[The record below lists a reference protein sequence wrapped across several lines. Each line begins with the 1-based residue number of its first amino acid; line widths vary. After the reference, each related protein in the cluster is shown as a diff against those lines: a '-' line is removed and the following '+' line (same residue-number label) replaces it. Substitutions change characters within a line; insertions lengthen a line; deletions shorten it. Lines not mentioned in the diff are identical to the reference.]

1 MKFKFNVELI
11 DKTKKFCI
19 KDIST
24 MKNPKDNTLIFIR
37 DFKEEYLK
45 KIIEIKNSILILNH
59 DYAKYQI
66 NSQENFIIYSSN
78 PRAEYSR
85 ILKGIMEEE
94 LKKIKILKQEDK
106 NIIIGDE
113 CIIEDNVSF
122 GSNISI
128 GNNCIIKSGVK
139 ICDNVKIGD
148 RCYIGENS
156 VIAGQG
162 IGVLK
167 DENDNIYNPLHIGGI
182 IIGNDVEIGPLCN
195 IVSGRIE
202 PSIISDNVIIGGSA
216 YIAHDV
222 KIEKNTLINV
232 RAVICG
238 NVEIG
243 KNVVI
248 GPNSTISDNLK
259 IKDNAIV
266 SLGSTVVSKV
276 RSGETVTGNF
286 AVPHKKF
293 LQIMKFLLLKSEE

>member
-1 MKFKFNVELI
+1 M
-11 DKTKKFCI
+11 KKFIWNTQKINKKFSFEIYNVSSIEKPQNNSIIFYKGNEFEKLDKI
-19 KDIST
+19 KD
-24 MKNPKDNTLIFIR
+24 
-37 DFKEEYLK
+37 
-45 KIIEIKNSILILNH
+45 IKNSIIIISDKFKSSFRNDMNLIIFH
-59 DYAKYQI
+59 K
-66 NSQENFIIYSSN
+66 N
-78 PRAEYSR
+78 PRFEFFR
-85 ILKGIMEEE
+85 ILKLIMKESKLGKIE
-94 LKKIKILKQEDK
+94 KNIKIGNGTIIDK
-106 NIIIGDE
+106 TVFLGN
-113 CIIEDNVSF
+113 
-122 GSNISI
+122 NISI
-128 GNNCIIKSGVK
+128 GDNCIIEAGVK
-139 ICDNVKIGD
+139 IKDNVSLGNN
-148 RCYIGENS
+148 CYIGENS
-156 VIAGQG
+156 VIGG
-162 IGVLK
+162 EGVGFSYN
-167 DENDNIYNPLHIGGI
+167 DEKLYNAAHIGGV

-202 PSIISDNVIIGGSA
+202 PSIIADNVIIGGSA

-276 RSGETVTGNF
+276 KSGETVTGNF